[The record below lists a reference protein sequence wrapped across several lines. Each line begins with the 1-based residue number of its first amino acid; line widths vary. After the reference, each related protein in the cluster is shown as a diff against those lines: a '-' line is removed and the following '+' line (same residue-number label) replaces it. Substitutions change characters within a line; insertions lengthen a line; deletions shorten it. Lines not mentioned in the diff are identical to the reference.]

1 MEGEVKECVSI
12 SKLIL
17 CLVFPGITCGY
28 PADIVDGSYQLVNS
42 SVSYLSQVLYTCREG
57 YDMVGRAR
65 LTCDVDERWNGPP
78 PRCEPILCHEPPAIP
93 HGRFSMSN
101 NISIAGTIVEYS
113 CESRRYR
120 LVGSRKI
127 VCLPI
132 GQYDKA
138 PPTCKE
144 EIRTTTT
151 PAPPPLGG
159 LLGGIVKASP
169 RPVTSRPTTPRP
181 RPTLPPITR
190 APPTTRA
197 PPPAEDYDD
206 PE

>member
-1 MEGEVKECVSI
+1 
-12 SKLIL
+12 
-17 CLVFPGITCGY
+17 
-28 PADIVDGSYQLVNS
+28 
-42 SVSYLSQVLYTCREG
+42 
-57 YDMVGRAR
+57 MVGRAR

-78 PRCEPILCHEPPAIP
+78 PRCEPILCHQPPAIP
-93 HGRFSMSN
+93 HGRFVMSN

-120 LVGSRKI
+120 LMGSRKL

-144 EIRTTTT
+144 EIRTTTS
-151 PAPPPLGG
+151 PVPPLGG

-169 RPVTSRPTTPRP
+169 RPTIIRSTTQKP
-181 RPTLPPITR
+181 RPTLPPSTR
-190 APPTTRA
+190 
-197 PPPAEDYDD
+197 PPPPVIVEEYDD
-206 PE
+206 TM

>member
-1 MEGEVKECVSI
+1 M
-12 SKLIL
+12 
-17 CLVFPGITCGY
+17 
-28 PADIVDGSYQLVNS
+28 A
-42 SVSYLSQVLYTCREG
+42 
-57 YDMVGRAR
+57 GRAR

-78 PRCEPILCHEPPAIP
+78 PRCEPILCHQPPAIP
-93 HGRFSMSN
+93 HGRFIMSN

-120 LVGSRKI
+120 LIGARKL

-144 EIRTTTT
+144 ESRTTT
-151 PAPPPLGG
+151 AVPPLGG

-169 RPVTSRPTTPRP
+169 RPVPVRTTQRP
-181 RPTLPPITR
+181 RPTLPPSTR
-190 APPTTRA
+190 
-197 PPPAEDYDD
+197 PPPPPVIVEEYDD
-206 PE
+206 TM